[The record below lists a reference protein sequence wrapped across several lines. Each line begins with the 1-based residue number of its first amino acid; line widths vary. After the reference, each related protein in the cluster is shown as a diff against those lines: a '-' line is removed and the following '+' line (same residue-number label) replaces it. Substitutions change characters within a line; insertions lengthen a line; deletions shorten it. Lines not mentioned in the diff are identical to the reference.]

1 MCSSDL
7 NHVKLYND
15 FVADLG
21 DCKLHPEEPVC
32 AQELYGILDNCIQAV
47 LTDKNA
53 DCAELLKKA
62 NSDFQ
67 QNYLDNL
74 DY

>member
-1 MCSSDL
+1 M
-7 NHVKLYND
+7 
-15 FVADLG
+15 G